1 LAAAENIWRSLA
13 PRRVP
18 RQARRSIDDERNFVA
33 IKWNFENHVSELDD
47 LTKNRIAVVP
57 FGPSLSRRILRNSPD
72 ALNLR
77 RGQPDISPGRDFY
90 HFCTGEPDMPKVARI
105 AAKIPASTALPASTA
120 SSEKS
125 ESNTFVSI
133 ALFSGIGLLVS
144 LIAVLLGVS
153 GVWF

>member
-1 LAAAENIWRSLA
+1 
-13 PRRVP
+13 
-18 RQARRSIDDERNFVA
+18 
-33 IKWNFENHVSELDD
+33 
-47 LTKNRIAVVP
+47 
-57 FGPSLSRRILRNSPD
+57 
-72 ALNLR
+72 
-77 RGQPDISPGRDFY
+77 
-90 HFCTGEPDMPKVARI
+90 MPKVARI
-105 AAKIPASTALPASTA
+105 AVKIPASTALPASTA

>member
-57 FGPSLSRRILRNSPD
+57 FG
-72 ALNLR
+72 
-77 RGQPDISPGRDFY
+77 
-90 HFCTGEPDMPKVARI
+90 
-105 AAKIPASTALPASTA
+105 
-120 SSEKS
+120 
-125 ESNTFVSI
+125 SI
-133 ALFSGIGLLVS
+133 ALQTYFAEL
-144 LIAVLLGVS
+144 A
-153 GVWF
+153 